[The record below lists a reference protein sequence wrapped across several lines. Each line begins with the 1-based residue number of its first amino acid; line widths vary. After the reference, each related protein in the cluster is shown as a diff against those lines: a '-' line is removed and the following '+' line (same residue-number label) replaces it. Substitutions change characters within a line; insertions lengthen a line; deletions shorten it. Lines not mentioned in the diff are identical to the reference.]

1 MPRMQVYLPD
11 DLYAA
16 VKEYSMPAS
25 KFLQDAVRADLRRR
39 ELIAGAE
46 RYLAELIDEVGEP
59 SAEDFAAAEDLSR
72 AVRRAEADR

>member
-1 MPRMQVYLPD
+1 MQVYLPD

-59 SAEDFAAAEDLSR
+59 SVEDFAAAEDLSR
-72 AVRRAEADR
+72 AVRRAEGDR

>member
-1 MPRMQVYLPD
+1 MQVYLPD

-46 RYLAELIDEVGEP
+46 RYVAELIDEVGEP
-59 SAEDFAAAEDLSR
+59 SAEDFAAADDLSR
-72 AVRRAEADR
+72 VVRRADIDR